1 MSKLEVIPLGGVG
14 EFGMNCAALRCGN
27 DMILIDAGITFPS
40 RHLGR
45 DLGIDQIVPDISF
58 LKEGENQLRAIILT
72 HGHEDHAGAVSYILK
87 ELQVPVYASPLTLG
101 LVASRLRER
110 KLEEK
115 AQLFT
120 LESRKPISLGPFQ
133 VEPLSMTHSFPDNF
147 CLAITTPVGKI
158 IWTGDFKFDQTPI
171 DGRLSDV
178 SRLSQYGEDGVLALF
193 SDSTNSDVPGLSPS
207 EFTTYE
213 PLRSLF
219 RKATRRIVFSC
230 FSSSI
235 HRIQILMDLAEEF
248 GRKVLPVGRSM
259 LNNTRVALELGH
271 LRGAEDLLV
280 TPVQA
285 RELPREQLV
294 ILASGS
300 QGEPMAALSRLAV
313 NEFKGLQVEEEDLVI
328 LSARIIPGNEKAIS
342 SLINHFYRRGT
353 RVYDS
358 RFSQIH
364 VSGHGFRD
372 DLKLMIN
379 LTRPRFFVPI
389 HGEFKQLKNH
399 AWLAADQGI
408 PTDRIR
414 LIENGDVLEFSGDSS
429 RVTDQV
435 DTGRR
440 FLGAGFHEEVHDLV
454 LRDRRHLSEDGFVVV
469 VLRVD
474 RFKEEL
480 LGDPE
485 LISRGFVLTE
495 RAETLMQAL
504 RQEVVRI
511 VDAMPL
517 EEKKNE
523 DLLEKILRKELRRF
537 IRKQT
542 GKRPMILPVTME
554 I

>member
-1 MSKLEVIPLGGVG
+1 
-14 EFGMNCAALRCGN
+14 
-27 DMILIDAGITFPS
+27 
-40 RHLGR
+40 
-45 DLGIDQIVPDISF
+45 
-58 LKEGENQLRAIILT
+58 
-72 HGHEDHAGAVSYILK
+72 
-87 ELQVPVYASPLTLG
+87 
-101 LVASRLRER
+101 
-110 KLEEK
+110 
-115 AQLFT
+115 
-120 LESRKPISLGPFQ
+120 
-133 VEPLSMTHSFPDNF
+133 MTHSFPGSF

-193 SDSTNSDVPGLSPS
+193 SDSTNSEVPGLSPS

-230 FSSSI
+230 FASSI

-259 LNNTRVALELGH
+259 VNNTRIALELGY

-285 RELPREQLV
+285 RELPREKLV

-313 NEFKGLQVEEEDLVI
+313 KEFKGLQVEEEDLVI

-342 SLINHFYRRGT
+342 NLINHFYRRGT

-435 DTGRR
+435 NTGRR
-440 FLGAGFHEEVHDLV
+440 FLGKGFHEEVHDLV
-454 LRDRRHLSEDGFVVV
+454 LRDRRYLSEDGFVVV
-469 VLRVD
+469 VLRID
-474 RFKEEL
+474 RFKGEL

-495 RAETLMQAL
+495 RSETLMQAL

-511 VDAMPL
+511 VDATPL
-517 EEKKNE
+517 EKKQDE
-523 DLLEKILRKELRRF
+523 DLFKEILRKELRRF

-542 GKRPMILPVTME
+542 GKRPMILSVTIGE
-554 I
+554 DTGSVTAAAERLSPGRRLCR

>member
-1 MSKLEVIPLGGVG
+1 
-14 EFGMNCAALRCGN
+14 MNCAALRCGGE
-27 DMILIDAGITFPS
+27 MILIDAGITFPS
-40 RHLGR
+40 RHLGT

-58 LKEGENQLRAIILT
+58 LKEREQQLRAIILT

-87 ELQVPVYASPLTLG
+87 DLHVPVYASPLTLG
-101 LVASRLRER
+101 LVSSRLREH
-110 KLEEK
+110 KLEEE
-115 AQLFT
+115 AELVP
-120 LESRKPISLGPFQ
+120 LEGRRPISLGPFQ
-133 VEPLSMTHSFPDNF
+133 IEPLSMTHSFPDSF
-147 CLAITTPVGKI
+147 CLAITTPAGKL

-178 SRLSQYGEDGVLALF
+178 ARLSQYGEDGVLALF
-193 SDSTNSDVPGLSPS
+193 SDSTNSEVPGLSPS
-207 EFTTYE
+207 EFTIFE

-219 RKATRRIVFSC
+219 QRASRRIVFSC
-230 FSSSI
+230 FASSM
-235 HRIQILMDLAEEF
+235 HRIQIVVDLAKEF

-259 LNNTRVALELGH
+259 VNNTRVALELGH
-271 LRGAEDLLV
+271 LRGAEDLLINQA
-280 TPVQA
+280 QA
-285 RELPREQLV
+285 RELAPEQLV

-313 NEFKGLQVEEEDLVI
+313 NEFKGLKVEEEDLVI

-342 SLINHFYRRGT
+342 NLINHFYRRGA
-353 RVYDS
+353 RVCDP
-358 RFSQIH
+358 RFFQIH
-364 VSGHGFRD
+364 ASGHGFRD

-379 LTRPRFFVPI
+379 LTRPRYFVPI

-408 PTDRIR
+408 PKDRIR
-414 LIENGDVLEFSGDSS
+414 LIENGDVLELSRDSC

-440 FLGAGFHEEVHDLV
+440 FLGEGFHEEVHDLV
-454 LRDRRHLSEDGFVVV
+454 LRDRRYLSEDGFVVV

-474 RFKEEL
+474 RLKGEL

-495 RAETLMQAL
+495 AAETLMQAL
-504 RQEVVRI
+504 REEVSRI
-511 VDAMPL
+511 VEATPL
-517 EEKKNE
+517 EEKQDE
-523 DLLEKILRKELRRF
+523 DLLKEILRKRLRRF
-537 IRKQT
+537 IRKRT
-542 GKRPMILPVTME
+542 GKRPMILPVTIE